1 MIAVYIITA
10 CEAVGD
16 ITATCDVSRLEVQG
30 QTYDRRMQGGLLADG
45 INSVIAALMTVT
57 PMTTFAQNN
66 GVIALTRCANRKAGY
81 FCWYDHWNTYSARV
95 VLANWVF

>member
-1 MIAVYIITA
+1 MIAVFIITA

-16 ITATCDVSRLEVQG
+16 MTATCDVSQLEVQG
-30 QTYDRRMQGGLLADG
+30 KTFDSRIQGGLLADG
-45 INSVIAALMTVT
+45 FNSVLAALMTVT

-81 FCWYDHWNTYSARV
+81 FCWYDPLLQVIISQLTEPV
-95 VLANWVF
+95 